1 MIIGNGLL
9 ARSFAPR
16 FAADPDIVIFASG
29 VSNSLES
36 DAAQFD
42 RESALLHGT
51 LSRCDGRLV
60 YFSSCG
66 AGELAAAPTPYM
78 QHKARMEAAVLSS
91 DRGLVLRLP
100 QVVARTENPH
110 TLTNFIRDRILGD
123 EPFTVWSGAE
133 RNLID
138 IEHIVA
144 IGSHLITDGIR
155 GRQPIS
161 IASEKSL
168 PMLEIVKVFEDTLGR
183 KGRYTV
189 VDKVSPLHIDTTI
202 ARDIAGPLGI
212 NLGDGYV
219 RRVIGKYYGAGAP
232 GR

>member
-16 FAADPDIVIFASG
+16 FAAQQDIVIFASG

-42 RESALLHGT
+42 RESALLHET
-51 LSRCDGRLV
+51 LSRHDGRLV

-66 AGELAAAPTPYM
+66 AGELAASATPYM
-78 QHKARMEAAVLSS
+78 QHKVRMESVVLASG
-91 DRGLVLRLP
+91 RGLVLRLP
-100 QVVARTENPH
+100 QVVARTDNPH
-110 TLTNFIRDRILGD
+110 TLTNFIRDRILG
-123 EPFTVWSGAE
+123 EEAFTVWAGAE

-144 IGSHLITDGIR
+144 IGTRLIEDDQYG
-155 GRQPIS
+155 PHPVS
-161 IASEKSL
+161 IASERSL
-168 PMLEIVKVFEDTLGR
+168 PMLEIVQVFEDTLGR

-189 VDKVSPLHIDTTI
+189 VDKSSPLHIDTAI
-202 ARDIAGPLGI
+202 AKAVAGPLGI

-219 RRVIGKYYGAGAP
+219 RRVIQKYYGARAE